1 MNAKAELC
9 FRAAHAVTISLTTIS
24 LALLVLYK
32 PILALSGGVDFV
44 INNLHLFLLFIAG
57 CAIELEICLVLV
69 WYFLKP
75 KKTIN
80 REKGGKK

>member
-44 INNLHLFLLFIAG
+44 INNLYLFFLFIAV
-57 CAIELEICLVLV
+57 CAIKLEICLVLM